1 MNALRKSLV
10 LATSFAALGVY
21 NSAMAEMV
29 YKPVEQPVEAP
40 NPNLKIEAVN
50 EKFAEKYPSQF
61 NSWKAT
67 EKGDKIIYAN
77 EQDPRLIV
85 LWGGYSFAKE
95 YNAPRGHVYAVE
107 DVRNILRTGAPKN
120 ANDGPQPMA
129 CWTCKGPDVPRL
141 IAEWG
146 EDGYFGAKWA
156 KGGPEV
162 VNSIGCADCHDT
174 TSKDFAEG
182 KPALR
187 IARPHV
193 LRALDHLNNALQA
206 KAKAEGKEQANL
218 SFNTAART
226 EKRAEVCANCHVE
239 YYFAGDLKQVTFPWD
254 NGQTVDDIEKYY
266 DDIGFSDWT
275 HSLSKAPMLKA
286 QHPDFEI
293 WSLGMHGKNGVTCID
308 CHMPKVQGKDGKVYT
323 DHQIQNPFDA
333 FDTTCANCH
342 DQSKEKLKD
351 IVASRKKEVKDVMG
365 RLEDQ
370 VVRAHFE
377 IWSLGMHGKN
387 SVTCI
392 DCHMPKVQGKDGK
405 VYTDHQIQNPFDA
418 FDTTCANCHDQSK
431 EKLKDIVASRKKE
444 VKDVMGRLEDQV
456 VRAHFEAKAAWDAGA
471 TKEEM
476 EPALMDIRHAQWRWD
491 YAAASHGGHM
501 HAPDVMLRVLGSGID
516 KAADARAKL
525 AAILTKHGVKT
536 PVEVP
541 DISTADKAW
550 KVMGI
555 DIEKER
561 QAKKEFL
568 ETVVPQWVKE
578 AKANGKLAE
587 DTATKQ

>member
-1 MNALRKSLV
+1 M
-10 LATSFAALGVY
+10 
-21 NSAMAEMV
+21 
-29 YKPVEQPVEAP
+29 EAP

-67 EKGDKIIYAN
+67 EKGDKIIYAD

-85 LWGGYSFAKE
+85 LWGGYAFAKE
-95 YNAPRGHVYAVE
+95 YNAPRGHVYAVK
-107 DVRNILRTGAPKN
+107 DVRDILRTGAPKT
-120 ANDGPQPMA
+120 ATDGPQPMA

-156 KGGPEV
+156 KGGAEI

-193 LRALDHLNNALQA
+193 LRALDHLNTALQA
-206 KAKAEGKEQANL
+206 KAKAEGKEQPNL

-226 EKRAEVCANCHVE
+226 EKRAEICANCHVE
-239 YYFAGDLKQVTFPWD
+239 YYFAGDLKQVTFPWN

-266 DDIGFSDWT
+266 DDIGFNDWT

-333 FDTTCANCH
+333 FD
-342 DQSKEKLKD
+342 S
-351 IVASRKKEVKDVMG
+351 
-365 RLEDQ
+365 
-370 VVRAHFE
+370 
-377 IWSLGMHGKN
+377 
-387 SVTCI
+387 
-392 DCHMPKVQGKDGK
+392 
-405 VYTDHQIQNPFDA
+405 
-418 FDTTCANCHDQSK
+418 TCANCHDQSK

-491 YAAASHGGHM
+491 YSAASHGGHM
-501 HAPDVMLRVLGSGID
+501 HAPDVMLRVLGSGLD

-561 QAKKEFL
+561 KAKKEFL

>member
-1 MNALRKSLV
+1 V
-10 LATSFAALGVY
+10 L
-21 NSAMAEMV
+21 
-29 YKPVEQPVEAP
+29 
-40 NPNLKIEAVN
+40 
-50 EKFAEKYPSQF
+50 KY
-61 NSWKAT
+61 
-67 EKGDKIIYAN
+67 
-77 EQDPRLIV
+77 
-85 LWGGYSFAKE
+85 
-95 YNAPRGHVYAVE
+95 
-107 DVRNILRTGAPKN
+107 
-120 ANDGPQPMA
+120 
-129 CWTCKGPDVPRL
+129 
-141 IAEWG
+141 
-146 EDGYFGAKWA
+146 
-156 KGGPEV
+156 
-162 VNSIGCADCHDT
+162 
-174 TSKDFAEG
+174 
-182 KPALR
+182 
-187 IARPHV
+187 
-193 LRALDHLNNALQA
+193 
-206 KAKAEGKEQANL
+206 
-218 SFNTAART
+218 
-226 EKRAEVCANCHVE
+226 VE
-239 YYFAGDLKQVTFPWD
+239 YYFAGDLKQVTFPWN

-293 WSLGMHGKNGVTCID
+293 WSLGMHGKNG
-308 CHMPKVQGKDGKVYT
+308 
-323 DHQIQNPFDA
+323 
-333 FDTTCANCH
+333 
-342 DQSKEKLKD
+342 
-351 IVASRKKEVKDVMG
+351 
-365 RLEDQ
+365 
-370 VVRAHFE
+370 
-377 IWSLGMHGKN
+377 
-387 SVTCI
+387 VTCI

-561 QAKKEFL
+561 KAKKEFL

>member
-1 MNALRKSLV
+1 MLFLMTKVFIINEVVVGLYNLLFSEAFNFTGVIIVNALRKSLIV
-10 LATSFAALGVY
+10 AASFAAFGVF
-21 NSAMAEMV
+21 NSAMAELV
-29 YKPVEQPVEAP
+29 YKPLEQPVEAP

-50 EKFAEKYPSQF
+50 EKFAAKYPKQF
-61 NSWKAT
+61 ESWKAT
-67 EKGDKIIYAN
+67 EKGDKIVYADEEN
-77 EQDPRLIV
+77 PRLIV
-85 LWGGYSFAKE
+85 LWGGYAFAKE
-95 YNAPRGHVYAVE
+95 YNAPRGHIYAIK
-107 DVRNILRTGAPKN
+107 DLRDILRTGAPKT

-146 EDGYFGAKWA
+146 EDGYFSGKWA
-156 KGGPEV
+156 KGGAEV

-206 KAKAEGKEQANL
+206 KAKAEGKIQPNL
-218 SFNTAART
+218 SFGTAART
-226 EKRAEVCANCHVE
+226 EQHAE
-239 YYFAGDLKQVTFPWD
+239 
-254 NGQTVDDIEKYY
+254 I
-266 DDIGFSDWT
+266 
-275 HSLSKAPMLKA
+275 
-286 QHPDFEI
+286 
-293 WSLGMHGKNGVTCID
+293 
-308 CHMPKVQGKDGKVYT
+308 
-323 DHQIQNPFDA
+323 
-333 FDTTCANCH
+333 CANCH
-342 DQSKEKLKD
+342 DQSKDKLKD
-351 IVASRKKEVKDVMG
+351 IVASRKKEVKDIMG
-365 RLEDQ
+365 RLE
-370 VVRAHFE
+370 E
-377 IWSLGMHGKN
+377 
-387 SVTCI
+387 
-392 DCHMPKVQGKDGK
+392 
-405 VYTDHQIQNPFDA
+405 
-418 FDTTCANCHDQSK
+418 
-431 EKLKDIVASRKKE
+431 
-444 VKDVMGRLEDQV
+444 QV

-491 YAAASHGGHM
+491 YSAASHGGHM
-501 HAPDVMLRVLGSGID
+501 HAPDVMLRVLGSGLD

-541 DISTADKAW
+541 DISTAEKAW

-561 QAKKEFL
+561 KAKKEFL